1 MFRAKGA
8 LYESRYIRV
17 SNRVELPHAL
27 PKVWSLFQDGAAVIQ
42 CVPGVE
48 LVEDKG
54 EGVCT
59 TKVEVRLG
67 ALGARFEGET
77 TFAADWSSRAVTI
90 TGRAVEKVGGSK
102 GRIGMLRRFQ
112 ETDAVTEIHINT
124 EVTLVGAAAH
134 FTDAELI
141 RERFN
146 GLVGEFAQSLED
158 KLDAAA
164 LLDVLGR
171 SGDAGES
178 PCAPI
183 AFSRIREF
191 FFPST
196 SKRLKDPVAPLADLN
211 VSRKAP
217 TRDLS
222 SSASWRR

>member
-1 MFRAKGA
+1 MFRICLFA
-8 LYESRYIRV
+8 LRFFDSPQPGGV
-17 SNRVELPHAL
+17 SCFEQKALCTKADTSGFPTGSKLPHAL

-48 LVEDKG
+48 LV
-54 EGVCT
+54 
-59 TKVEVRLG
+59 
-67 ALGARFEGET
+67 
-77 TFAADWSSRAVTI
+77 
-90 TGRAVEKVGGSK
+90 GGSK
-102 GRIGMLRRFQ
+102 GRIGMLCPFQ
-112 ETDAVTEIHINT
+112 ETDTATEIHINT

-134 FTDAELI
+134 FADAELI

>member
-67 ALGARFEGET
+67 VLGARFEGET

-102 GRIGMLRRFQ
+102 GRIGMLCRFQ
-112 ETDAVTEIHINT
+112 ETDAATEIHINT

-134 FTDAELI
+134 FADAELV

-146 GLVGEFAQSLED
+146 GLVGEFAQRVGGQVGRCRFTGRAGTEWGRWRKSMCSNRFFPHQGVFLSLHIE
-158 KLDAAA
+158 KAE
-164 LLDVLGR
+164 R
-171 SGDAGES
+171 SGSS
-178 PCAPI
+178 PGRPQRFQEGPDSGSI
-183 AFSRIREF
+183 Q
-191 FFPST
+191 
-196 SKRLKDPVAPLADLN
+196 
-211 VSRKAP
+211 
-217 TRDLS
+217 
-222 SSASWRR
+222 